1 MGSTR
6 DERTMLRIFRIRR
19 GEEYAAFV
27 IDGRK
32 YEDSESVLAA
42 VREAW
47 DELERRRIPGDV
59 ETSRLSPTE
68 PPLDLP
74 SWEQYRQQLQA
85 EDQAAEQ

>member
-19 GEEYAAFV
+19 GEEEYAAFV

-74 SWEQYRQQLQA
+74 SWDDYRQQLLEGQA
-85 EDQAAEQ
+85 TER